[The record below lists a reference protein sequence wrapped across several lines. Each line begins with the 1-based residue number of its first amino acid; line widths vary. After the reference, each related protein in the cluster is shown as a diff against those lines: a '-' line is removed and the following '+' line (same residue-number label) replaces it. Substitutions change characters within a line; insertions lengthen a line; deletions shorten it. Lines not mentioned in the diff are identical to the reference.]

1 MSRNDES
8 WSRFFAGLDFSTVS
22 KESDLNYTDP
32 YATAEQKKRDSQV
45 TELLTAYVTSYK
57 KKVRHSTICRYVI
70 LIPCIAIVMVFAGV
84 LVYFSFQIMGE
95 ESTVEIPDLAA
106 FITACVSFI
115 SLIIG
120 LLTVVT
126 KYFFP
131 ENDEQYI
138 TKIVDSIQKNDLE
151 NKRVNA
157 GSQDQ
162 DCSSSP

>member
-1 MSRNDES
+1 MPRNDES

-22 KESDLNYTDP
+22 KESELNYTDP

-70 LIPCIAIVMVFAGV
+70 LIPCIAIVVVFAGI
-84 LVYFSFQIMGE
+84 LVYFSFRIMNTK
-95 ESTVEIPDLAA
+95 STVRISDLAT
-106 FITACVSFI
+106 FITACISFI

-120 LLTVVT
+120 LLTIVT

-138 TKIVDSIQKNDLE
+138 TQIVDSIQKNDLE

-157 GSQDQ
+157 GSQDP
-162 DCSSSP
+162 DSPSSL